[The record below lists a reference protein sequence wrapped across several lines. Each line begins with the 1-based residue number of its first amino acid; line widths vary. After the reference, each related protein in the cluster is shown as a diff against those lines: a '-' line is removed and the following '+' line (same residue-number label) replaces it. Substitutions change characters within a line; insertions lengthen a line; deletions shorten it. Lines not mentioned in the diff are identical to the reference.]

1 MAAPPSE
8 SHPEGRYAFHSDELE
23 YVFGT
28 LDRRRGAHW
37 RPEDR
42 KLSDEM
48 MSYWTNF
55 AKTGDPNGPGL
66 PTWPK
71 YDKDDSLIHLNDPI
85 TSGPDTL
92 RPRYELLLKGMPAF
106 RM

>member
-1 MAAPPSE
+1 
-8 SHPEGRYAFHSDELE
+8 
-23 YVFGT
+23 
-28 LDRRRGAHW
+28 
-37 RPEDR
+37 
-42 KLSDEM
+42 M

-55 AKTGDPNGPGL
+55 ARTGDPNGTGL
-66 PTWPK
+66 PLWPK

-92 RPRYELLLKGMPAF
+92 RPRYEFLVKGMPSF